1 MTSSENKPQKICNP
15 YLGGILSG
23 IVIVSSVWITGKYA
37 GASTTFVRSAGMLEK
52 IFAPEHVAS
61 LEYFSKD
68 APIIEWQWMFVA
80 GIMVGAC
87 IAALTSG
94 TFQLTALPSMWKERF
109 GTSIPKRAVI
119 AFSGG
124 LVAMFGARLADG

>member
-1 MTSSENKPQKICNP
+1 MNTRENKPQMTCNP
-15 YLGGILSG
+15 YLGGIMSG

-52 IFAPEHVAS
+52 IFSPEHVAS
-61 LEYFSKD
+61 LEYFSKE
-68 APIIEWQWMFVA
+68 APIIEWQWMFVV
-80 GIMVGAC
+80 GILVGAF

-94 TFQLTALPSMWKERF
+94 TFQLTALPPMWKERF
-109 GTSIPKRAVI
+109 GTSIPKRAI
-119 AFSGG
+119 MAFSGG